1 MPVPKKDRQ
10 HVIKHQLTSPAP
22 SSQHEP
28 LTNNSLSSAN
38 KHQKH
43 HPAKPKAVSSDR
55 NVNLI
60 MPVER
65 NTVSISIFGIPI
77 KALVDT
83 GASISCLSAHLLPKL
98 GLNPNELDPSNIR
111 DAVAVGGERHA
122 SLGAITLPVS
132 FNGPIIP
139 HRFHVFK
146 SFHQPLIL
154 GLDFLQAND
163 GIFNT
168 ENNTLYVRDS
178 ESTTYAID
186 TNTGCA
192 RVSRYTILPK
202 HSVTSLQVYVSNVP
216 KNSCVLL
223 EPISKLPS
231 LKLAGAKSI
240 VDTKNNKAFIQ
251 VMNPTNKTIRLKAT
265 TVIASATIVDPN
277 TVFAMETSSDRKVSA
292 ENTVQEPI
300 NINLDHAD
308 LQEDQKQLLLTFLN
322 KHRSIFATN
331 LQELGQAKTQPHR
344 IETGDAFPIRQRF
357 YRQSPQTNAEMNR
370 QLQEMLDSDMI
381 EESDSMWQ
389 SPVVMVKKKNGQLRF
404 AVDYRKLNAVTKQF
418 TFPLPRLEDVFDTIG
433 TTQAKFFST
442 LDLASGFW
450 QIPMDEETKHKS
462 AFVTPT
468 GVYQWKRMPFGLVNA
483 PASFQA
489 LMTHVL
495 RGLNWKTCLVYV
507 DDILVFSNS
516 FTDHLKHLDEI
527 FSRLQSAG
535 LTLKPSKCYFA
546 LPEVK
551 YLGHILTKDG
561 IKVDLS
567 KTDAV
572 QSFPTPKNQKELR
585 SFLGLCNYYRRF
597 VKGYSKITSPLSSLL
612 SKDKEFTWTQE
623 CQNAFEKLKTL
634 LTTPPVLAYPDHTRP
649 FSLTT
654 DASGTAIGYIL
665 GQRDKNGKDRVI
677 AYGGRSLNKHE
688 RKYPISEREGLA
700 IIEGIKTFHVY
711 LAGRP
716 FKIFTDHAALKWL
729 QNVKQSTG
737 RLARWAVL
745 LQGYSYEILFKAG
758 KKNEVADALSRR
770 PYPDTAVPMEDPED
784 IIPSPD
790 VQCFT
795 PVKEEKSMQATFF
808 YADHQHP
815 FRKTIETETICPV
828 DITSIGDLQ
837 KGCPDFKD
845 LYNYFVDRD
854 LPEDKKCRDRL
865 LSESNFYV
873 FLDGV
878 LYHYYQPRSKRA
890 RHPNNHIKQLAVPR
904 CLREDVIR
912 SYHDSLAGGA
922 HFGFERTYRAIQLKY
937 YWPAMYQN
945 IADYVRS
952 CRECQLSKRPTH
964 HAPAPLTPM
973 PIEDRFSRIH
983 MDILGPITKT
993 TEGHKYILLVVD
1005 SFSKWPEAFPL
1016 RTQDS
1021 TEIAKVLFKE
1031 IFCRYGAPYTI
1042 VTDRGQNFMSKL
1054 VTAVCQIF
1062 QVTRHF
1068 TSSYHPQTN
1077 ATCER
1082 MNSTIAQCL
1091 RTYVNQSQ
1099 TNWHDILPGILMAIR
1114 MSPSTQS
1121 SDLAPYQILF
1131 GKEMYLP
1138 FDTSLIPKDGMNQ
1151 DAKTHVTNL
1160 MKHLKLVREIATQ
1173 NIQHARQKQKEQYD
1187 KTSKEPNFSVGQ
1199 SVLLHKPHVPKGLS
1213 PKLHNPWDGPYYITA
1228 ECPNNTYSLR
1238 KCSNTKAVKSRIHAN
1253 RLKHFENPDFRKVL
1267 DPPPLTDPIDDS
1279 HLPPEQRNSQPI
1291 ENEEQE
1297 RAQPPVQPHNEPHH
1311 DDAQATKAQPTT
1323 PNMAIPQ
1330 TNDQHVPPIPQTQQT
1345 LQNTPE
1351 RQVDADQPTNDSY
1364 GYVEKLMQYKLVN
1377 GKKYFLVK
1385 WQGSGVKT
1393 WEPEENINDELIWQY
1408 HITRTQTGRARKRRR
1423 RTRSCFY

>member
-1 MPVPKKDRQ
+1 MTIYRR
-10 HVIKHQLTSPAP
+10 HF
-22 SSQHEP
+22 
-28 LTNNSLSSAN
+28 
-38 KHQKH
+38 
-43 HPAKPKAVSSDR
+43 R
-55 NVNLI
+55 
-60 MPVER
+60 
-65 NTVSISIFGIPI
+65 
-77 KALVDT
+77 ALVDT
-83 GASISCLSAHLLPKL
+83 GASISCISAQLLTKL
-98 GLNPNELDPSNIR
+98 GITRGQLNTSNIK

-132 FNGPIIP
+132 FNGPIIN
-139 HRFHVFK
+139 HKFHVFQ

-163 GIFNT
+163 GIFNA

-178 ESTTYAID
+178 EDTAYAID
-186 TNTGCA
+186 TNTGLA
-192 RVSRYTILPK
+192 RVSKFTIIPK
-202 HSVTSLQVYVSNVP
+202 QSVTLLPVFLSNVP
-216 KNSCVLL
+216 KDSCVLL
-223 EPISKLPS
+223 EPNPKLPS
-231 LKLAGAKSI
+231 LRLAGAKCI
-240 VDTKNNKAFIQ
+240 VDTKDNKAFIQ
-251 VMNPTNKTIRLKAT
+251 VINPTTKRVRINAT
-265 TVIASATIVDPN
+265 TVIASATIVDPA
-277 TVFAMETSSDRKVSA
+277 TVFTMETSKDNQNISP
-292 ENTVQEPI
+292 NTSNEPL
-300 NINLDHAD
+300 NFDLHNAD
-308 LQEDQKQLLLTFLN
+308 LSDEQKQLLLTFLKN
-322 KHRSIFATN
+322 HRSVFATD
-331 LQELGQAKTQPHR
+331 LKELGQANTQPHR
-344 IETGDAFPIRQRF
+344 IETGDALPIRQRF

-370 QLQEMLDSDMI
+370 QLQEMLDNDII

-495 RGLNWKTCLVYV
+495 RGLNWKICLVYV

-516 FTDHLKHLDEI
+516 FKDHLKHLDEI
-527 FSRLQSAG
+527 FRRLQSAG

-551 YLGHILTKDG
+551 YLGHVLTKDG
-561 IKVDLS
+561 IKADVS

-597 VKGYSKITSPLSSLL
+597 VKGYSKITSPLTVLL
-612 SKDKEFTWTQE
+612 SKDEEFLWTDK
-623 CQNAFEKLKTL
+623 CQTAFDRLKTA
-634 LTTPPVLAYPDHTRP
+634 LTTPPVLAYPDHTRQ
-649 FSLTT
+649 FTLTT

-665 GQRDKNGKDRVI
+665 GQKDINGRERVI
-677 AYGGRSLNKHE
+677 AYGGRSLNRHE

-700 IIEGIKTFHVY
+700 IIEGIKTYHVY

-716 FKIFTDHAALKWL
+716 FKIYTDHAALKWL
-729 QNVKQSTG
+729 NNVKQSTG

-770 PYPDTAVPMEDPED
+770 TYPETSSQALEPED

-790 VQCFT
+790 VQCFA
-795 PVKEEKSMQATFF
+795 PVTEGKSTQATFF
-808 YADHQHP
+808 YADYQRPFPRTIDVDTVHQ
-815 FRKTIETETICPV
+815 V
-828 DITSIGDLQ
+828 DTTSIDELQ
-837 KGCPDFKD
+837 SSCPDFEA
-845 LYNYFVDRD
+845 LYNYFKNKE
-854 LPEDKKCRDRL
+854 LPEDKKSRDRL

-873 FLDGV
+873 FLDDI

-890 RHPNNHIKQLAVPR
+890 RHPNNHLKQLAVPR

-922 HFGFERTYRAIQLKY
+922 HLGFERTYRAIQLKY
-937 YWPAMYQN
+937 YWPGMYQN

-952 CRECQLSKRPTH
+952 CRECQLAKKPTH

-983 MDILGPITKT
+983 MDILGPLTKT

-1016 RTQDS
+1016 RTQES

-1054 VTAVCQIF
+1054 ITAVCQIF

-1091 RTYVNQSQ
+1091 RTYVNKDQ

-1121 SDLAPYQILF
+1121 SDLAPYHILF

-1151 DAKTHVTNL
+1151 DAKAHVTNL
-1160 MKHLKLVREIATQ
+1160 MKHLKVVQEIAEQ

-1187 KTSKEPNFSVGQ
+1187 KNTREPDFDVGQ
-1199 SVLLHKPHVPKGLS
+1199 SVLLHQTYVPKGLS
-1213 PKLHNPWDGPYYITA
+1213 PKLHNPWDGPYYIT
-1228 ECPNNTYSLR
+1228 EKGPNNTYQLR
-1238 KCSNTKAVKSRIHAN
+1238 RWSDNKVLRSRIHAN
-1253 RLKHFENPDFRKVL
+1253 RLKHYEKPEHRKVL
-1267 DPPPLTDPIDDS
+1267 DPPPPEIPIDDS
-1279 HLPPEQRNSQPI
+1279 HLPPQHRN
-1291 ENEEQE
+1291 
-1297 RAQPPVQPHNEPHH
+1297 AQGAEI
-1311 DDAQATKAQPTT
+1311 DAQEDELQPTGETNTEAHTT
-1323 PNMAIPQ
+1323 PDMEELHN
-1330 TNDQHVPPIPQTQQT
+1330 NDQPSAAPEPQHPRRD
-1345 LQNTPE
+1345 QNKTE
-1351 RQVDADQPTNDSY
+1351 KQGDDQSEDENQEEDNNTNEDESQ
-1364 GYVEKLMQYKLVN
+1364 GYVEKLMQYKLVD
-1377 GKKYFLVK
+1377 GKKFFLVK
-1385 WQGSGVKT
+1385 WQGSSVKT
-1393 WEPEENINDELIWQY
+1393 WEPEEHINADLIRQY
-1408 HITRTQTGRARKRRR
+1408 HITRTQTGRARRR
-1423 RTRSCFY
+1423 RTKSCFY